1 MSGEGAEHSRPAL
14 VPRLIAMAS
23 PEYLQLA
30 QWPFR
35 DAYVPRML
43 RHILP
48 MFELEHETRVWVFH
62 DETGA
67 AVGFGTLEI
76 VAEYPWLVAP
86 PFRRHFYVPLLAVH
100 PAAERRGYGKA
111 ILKHLI
117 AEASLPRQ
125 DVEPMLILDVYAENA
140 RAIGLYDR
148 AGFRKL
154 TDAAVPDPAEGGRG
168 YWILGMRLDDPRGS

>member
-30 QWPFR
+30 HWPFR

-48 MFELEHETRVWVFH
+48 MFELEHETRVWVFG
-62 DETGA
+62 DDTGA

-76 VAEYPWLVAP
+76 VAEYPWLLSP
-86 PFRRHFYVPLLAVH
+86 RFRQHLYIPLLAVH
-100 PAAERRGYGKA
+100 PAAEGRGYGKA
-111 ILKHLI
+111 ILGHLI
-117 AEASLPRQ
+117 AAAAALPLAE
-125 DVEPMLILDVYAENA
+125 VEPLLALDVYVGNE
-140 RAIGLYDR
+140 RAIRLYDR

-154 TDAAVPDPAEGGRG
+154 TETPLSDPAEGGRG
-168 YWILGMRLDDPRGS
+168 YWIMGMRLDAD